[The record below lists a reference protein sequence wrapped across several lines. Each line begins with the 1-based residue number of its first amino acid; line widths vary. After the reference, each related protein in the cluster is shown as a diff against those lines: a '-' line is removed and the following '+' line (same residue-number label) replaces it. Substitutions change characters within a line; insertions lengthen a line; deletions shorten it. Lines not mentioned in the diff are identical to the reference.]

1 MIFIFR
7 FDTCDMGLNRQLRET
22 LEQLID
28 DTIQQAKMFRV
39 SAQSFRPLISE
50 EVDFALG
57 IAVGEIH
64 GGFYNYF
71 TVINRRPMN
80 DEELV
85 EMYHVIRGRAA
96 EIRNAILAVE

>member
-1 MIFIFR
+1 MP
-7 FDTCDMGLNRQLRET
+7 LSRQQLET
-22 LEQLID
+22 LEQLII

-39 SAQSFRPLISE
+39 SAQSFRPLIIDE
-50 EVDFALG
+50 IDFALG

-71 TVINRRPMN
+71 NVMNKRPMN

-85 EMYHVIRGRAA
+85 EMYYVIRGRVS
-96 EIRNAILAVE
+96 ELRNAILAVE

>member
-1 MIFIFR
+1 
-7 FDTCDMGLNRQLRET
+7 MGLTRQLRET

-28 DTIQQAKMFRV
+28 DTIHQAKMFRV
-39 SAQSFRPLISE
+39 SAQSFKPLITE
-50 EVDFALG
+50 EVDFTLG

-71 TVINRRPMN
+71 TVVRKRPMD

-96 EIRNAILAVE
+96 EIRNAILTVE

>member
-1 MIFIFR
+1 
-7 FDTCDMGLNRQLRET
+7 MGLTRQLRDT

-28 DTIQQAKMFRV
+28 DTIHQAKMFRV

-50 EVDFALG
+50 DVDFALG

-71 TVINRRPMN
+71 TVLNKRSMN
-80 DEELV
+80 DDELV
-85 EMYHVIRGRAA
+85 EMYHVIRGRAS

>member
-1 MIFIFR
+1 
-7 FDTCDMGLNRQLRET
+7 MGLSRQLLET
-22 LEQLID
+22 LEQLII

-39 SAQSFRPLISE
+39 SAHSFQPLINDE
-50 EVDFALG
+50 IDFALG

-71 TVINRRPMN
+71 HVMNNRPMN

-85 EMYHVIRGRAA
+85 EMYYVIRGRAS
-96 EIRNAILAVE
+96 ELRNAIIAIE

>member
-1 MIFIFR
+1 
-7 FDTCDMGLNRQLRET
+7 MGLTRQLRET

-28 DTIQQAKMFRV
+28 DTIKQAKMFRI
-39 SAQSFRPLISE
+39 SAQSFKPLVSE

-71 TVINRRPMN
+71 TVVSRRAMN

-85 EMYHVIRGRAA
+85 EMYHVIRVRAS

>member
-1 MIFIFR
+1 
-7 FDTCDMGLNRQLRET
+7 MGLTRQLRET

-39 SAQSFRPLISE
+39 SAQSFKPLITE

-71 TVINRRPMN
+71 TVISRRPMN

-85 EMYHVIRGRAA
+85 EMYHVIRGRAS
-96 EIRNAILAVE
+96 EIRNAILTVE

>member
-1 MIFIFR
+1 
-7 FDTCDMGLNRQLRET
+7 MGLNRQLRET
-22 LEQLID
+22 LDQLID
-28 DTIQQAKMFRV
+28 DTIHQARMFRV
-39 SAQSFRPLISE
+39 SAQSFKPLISE

-71 TVINRRPMN
+71 TVISKRPMN

-85 EMYHVIRGRAA
+85 EMYHVIRDRSS

>member
-1 MIFIFR
+1 
-7 FDTCDMGLNRQLRET
+7 MGLNKQLRET

-39 SAQSFRPLISE
+39 SAPSFRPLISE

-57 IAVGEIH
+57 VAVGEIH

-71 TVINRRPMN
+71 TVMSRRPMN

-85 EMYHVIRGRAA
+85 EMYHVIRSRAA

>member
-1 MIFIFR
+1 MQV
-7 FDTCDMGLNRQLRET
+7 MGLTRHLRET

-28 DTIQQAKMFRV
+28 DTIHQAKMFRV
-39 SAQSFRPLISE
+39 SAQSFKPLISE

-57 IAVGEIH
+57 VAVGEIH

-71 TVINRRPMN
+71 TVVSKRPMN

-85 EMYHVIRGRAA
+85 EMYHVIRERAA
-96 EIRNAILAVE
+96 EIRSAILAVE

>member
-1 MIFIFR
+1 
-7 FDTCDMGLNRQLRET
+7 MGLTRQLRET

-39 SAQSFRPLISE
+39 SAQSFKPLINE

-71 TVINRRPMN
+71 TVMNRRPMS

-85 EMYHVIRGRAA
+85 EMYHVIRGRAS